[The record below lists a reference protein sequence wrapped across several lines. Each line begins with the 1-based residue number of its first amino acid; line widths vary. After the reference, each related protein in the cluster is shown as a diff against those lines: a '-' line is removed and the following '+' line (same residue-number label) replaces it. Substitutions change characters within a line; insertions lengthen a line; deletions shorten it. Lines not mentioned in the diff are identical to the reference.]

1 MIRRLGQGFGRTGAV
16 IVRLASR
23 RRAGR
28 QSPFAFLKDFRRVL
42 PYIKPHKPLAVMSL
56 VIMVASAVMALLSP
70 WPLAILID
78 TVLGS
83 EPLPSLLGFLGGL
96 DTYTLLA
103 IAVAAGLI
111 VTGLEH
117 GLAVVDDYVNTKLDQ
132 SMVLD
137 LRSEMFEHAQRLS
150 MAFHDSRQTGK
161 LMFQINTQASNLGA
175 VTVAIP
181 PLLQSLLTLVGMFVV
196 VYTIEPVLALI
207 SMSIVPFIYYSAG
220 YYMRRIEPRIFNVRR
235 LEGDSLTIVHEAMA
249 MLRVI
254 VAFGRERHEYRRFR
268 KQGEEAVN
276 ARINLTVRQTL
287 FSLAVTMIT
296 AAGTALVLG
305 FGGHHVLQKS
315 MTVGELVVV
324 MGYISSMYKPLE
336 QISNTISTLQQQ
348 FISVRQAFDLLDT
361 DPEINERPQARELGP
376 VRGDVRFDHVG
387 FAYRG
392 RRGTLKDVCFE
403 VPAGARV
410 GLVGPTGA
418 GKSTLLS
425 LLPRFY
431 DPAEGRV
438 LLDGADLRDVTL
450 DSLRGQISVVLQEPL
465 LFSASI
471 SDNILY
477 GRLDATTDDVVAA
490 AQAANAHD
498 FIESL
503 PQGYDTQLGERGAL
517 LSGGERQRI
526 SVARAFLKDAPI
538 LILDE
543 PTSSIDSK
551 TEAVILDAL
560 ERLIEGRT
568 TFMVAHRLSTVRD
581 ADLILVINHGAIVE
595 QGTHAQLLARGGL
608 YAELHDAQHATRRR
622 RAAAA
627 VSPDA
632 MSELTTAIVERREQ
646 GHEIS
651 GTALAELARA
661 MPKDSSNP
669 AWLLLGAAWPLLS
682 DGSPDELRELAS
694 RELPPGDPLAQAPR
708 MARELLTDL
717 GLLEPGDGVVQLREA
732 SL

>member
-1 MIRRLGQGFGRTGAV
+1 
-16 IVRLASR
+16 
-23 RRAGR
+23 
-28 QSPFAFLKDFRRVL
+28 
-42 PYIKPHKPLAVMSL
+42 
-56 VIMVASAVMALLSP
+56 
-70 WPLAILID
+70 
-78 TVLGS
+78 
-83 EPLPSLLGFLGGL
+83 
-96 DTYTLLA
+96 
-103 IAVAAGLI
+103 
-111 VTGLEH
+111 
-117 GLAVVDDYVNTKLDQ
+117 
-132 SMVLD
+132 
-137 LRSEMFEHAQRLS
+137 
-150 MAFHDSRQTGK
+150 
-161 LMFQINTQASNLGA
+161 
-175 VTVAIP
+175 
-181 PLLQSLLTLVGMFVV
+181 
-196 VYTIEPVLALI
+196 
-207 SMSIVPFIYYSAG
+207 
-220 YYMRRIEPRIFNVRR
+220 
-235 LEGDSLTIVHEAMA
+235 
-249 MLRVI
+249 
-254 VAFGRERHEYRRFR
+254 
-268 KQGEEAVN
+268 
-276 ARINLTVRQTL
+276 
-287 FSLAVTMIT
+287 
-296 AAGTALVLG
+296 
-305 FGGHHVLQKS
+305 
-315 MTVGELVVV
+315 
-324 MGYISSMYKPLE
+324 
-336 QISNTISTLQQQ
+336 
-348 FISVRQAFDLLDT
+348 
-361 DPEINERPQARELGP
+361 
-376 VRGDVRFDHVG
+376 
-387 FAYRG
+387 
-392 RRGTLKDVCFE
+392 
-403 VPAGARV
+403 
-410 GLVGPTGA
+410 
-418 GKSTLLS
+418 
-425 LLPRFY
+425 
-431 DPAEGRV
+431 
-438 LLDGADLRDVTL
+438 
-450 DSLRGQISVVLQEPL
+450 
-465 LFSASI
+465 
-471 SDNILY
+471 
-477 GRLDATTDDVVAA
+477 VAA